1 MAKNREFAEG
11 TALNLPVIAGTTS
24 GSPMI
29 VGMLPGVALTDRRAD
44 GTASCQVGQGVYRV
58 SVTGAI
64 ASVGLPVYIT
74 SATYAL
80 VVAGGAG
87 IQLFGHAL
95 ETKGAPAGVI
105 KVRVAPFAVAT
116 DTPA

>member
-1 MAKNREFAEG
+1 MAKNEWIHDGEN
-11 TALNLPVIAGTTS
+11 LYLPVISGTVS
-24 GSPMI
+24 GGPVI
-29 VGMLPGVALTDRRAD
+29 VGMIVGVALTSRDAAGSATVRTKGAWN
-44 GTASCQVGQGVYRV
+44 V

-80 VVAGGAG
+80 VVAAGAG

-95 ETKGAPAGVI
+95 ATKGAGAGVI
-105 KVRVAPFAVAT
+105 PVRIAQFAVAV